1 MAGFWD
7 NLVSGTQKRFDSFS
21 ADPIAGLSSLGSWLS
36 TPIGSGEN
44 ASSPLQLG
52 VAGLGLL
59 QQQRAFEDQLEEARN
74 QFNFQ
79 KGVTQGNFLNQGANF
94 LNQGL
99 FQLES
104 LNAFNPNAGAERAA
118 NLNAAVNTLNDA
130 ASRLQLG
137 NNAFAQQQNQL
148 QKYNS
153 LLGN

>member
-59 QQQRAFEDQLEEARN
+59 QQQRAFEDQLEEARR

-104 LNAFNPNAGAERAA
+104 LNAFNPKR
-118 NLNAAVNTLNDA
+118 LNAASRTVA
-130 ASRLQLG
+130 KASINKSSKVSPFCRR
-137 NNAFAQQQNQL
+137 
-148 QKYNS
+148 S
-153 LLGN
+153 LKRSV